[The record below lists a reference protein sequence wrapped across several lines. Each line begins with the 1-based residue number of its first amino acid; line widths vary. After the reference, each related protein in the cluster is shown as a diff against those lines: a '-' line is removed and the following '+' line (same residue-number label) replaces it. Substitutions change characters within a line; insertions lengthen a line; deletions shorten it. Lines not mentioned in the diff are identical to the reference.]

1 MITIS
6 DKETKQPLGQI
17 SETQL
22 QFLLDQLEEEYEEDQ
37 DYAIS
42 SMLLDY
48 FEGEGGADPALVS
61 LLRSALGDKEE
72 INIVWEK

>member
-6 DKETKQPLGQI
+6 DKDTKQPLGSI
-17 SETQL
+17 SEDQL
-22 QFLLDQLEEEYEEDQ
+22 QFLIDQLEEEDSEDQ
-37 DYAIS
+37 DYVIT

-61 LLRSALGDKEE
+61 LLRNALGEKEE
-72 INIVWEK
+72 LNIVWSE